1 MAGVKGKSGGKRP
14 GSGRPF
20 KTEGCVTKVMR
31 VPSYMKGRIETLIR
45 VQAEWLSEDE
55 TKKPVG
61 YLDEAE
67 EKKRKDL
74 VQDLEAVVA
83 YEKKRLE
90 KAMLQSKRQEEDK
103 KAAETVL
110 EYSNKGGSSRYRLY
124 C

>member
-1 MAGVKGKSGGKRP
+1 MVGMKGKSGGKRS
-14 GSGRPF
+14 GAGRPF

-45 VQAEWLSEDE
+45 VQAEWLSKDE
-55 TKKPVG
+55 TKKPIG

-90 KAMLQSKRQEEDK
+90 KAMLQSKKQEEDK
-103 KAAETVL
+103 RQLKL
-110 EYSNKGGSSRYRLY
+110 F
-124 C
+124 

>member
-14 GSGRPF
+14 GAGHPY
-20 KTEGCVTKVMR
+20 KIEGCPTKVMR
-31 VPSYMKGRIETLIR
+31 VPSYMKGRIEALIR

-67 EKKRKDL
+67 EKLRMDLVKDL
-74 VQDLEAVVA
+74 ECIIN

-90 KAMLQSKRQEEDK
+90 KARKLAKQKEEDRIQMK
-103 KAAETVL
+103 MF
-110 EYSNKGGSSRYRLY
+110 
-124 C
+124 

>member
-14 GSGRPF
+14 GAGHPY
-20 KTEGCVTKVMR
+20 KIEGCPTKVMR
-31 VPSYMKGRIETLIR
+31 VPGYMKGRIETLIR

-74 VQDLEAVVA
+74 IQDLECIID

-90 KAMLQSKRQEEDK
+90 KAMLQSKTQEEELDRPRK
-103 KAAETVL
+103 R
-110 EYSNKGGSSRYRLY
+110 SRGFGMGM
-124 C
+124 

>member
-14 GSGRPF
+14 GAGRPC
-20 KTEGCVTKVMR
+20 KSEGCPTKVMR
-31 VPSYMKGRIETLIR
+31 VPSYMKGKIETLIR

-55 TKKPVG
+55 SNKPVG
-61 YLDEAE
+61 YLGEAE

-90 KAMLQSKRQEEDK
+90 KAILQSKRQEGDK
-103 KAAETVL
+103 RHLKL
-110 EYSNKGGSSRYRLY
+110 F
-124 C
+124 

>member
-14 GSGRPF
+14 GAGRPC
-20 KTEGCVTKVMR
+20 KSEGCPTKVMR
-31 VPSYMKGRIETLIR
+31 VPSYMKNKIETLIR

-55 TKKPVG
+55 TKKPAG

-74 VQDLEAVVA
+74 IQDLEAVIA

-90 KAMLQSKRQEEDK
+90 KAMLQSRKQEEDK
-103 KAAETVL
+103 RQLKL
-110 EYSNKGGSSRYRLY
+110 F
-124 C
+124 

>member
-14 GSGRPF
+14 GAGRPC
-20 KTEGCVTKVMR
+20 KSEGCPTKVMR
-31 VPSYMKGRIETLIR
+31 VPSYMKNKIETLIR

-74 VQDLEAVVA
+74 IQDLEAVIA

-90 KAMLQSKRQEEDK
+90 KVMLQSRKQEEDK
-103 KAAETVL
+103 RQLKL
-110 EYSNKGGSSRYRLY
+110 F
-124 C
+124 

>member
-1 MAGVKGKSGGKRP
+1 
-14 GSGRPF
+14 
-20 KTEGCVTKVMR
+20 
-31 VPSYMKGRIETLIR
+31 

-103 KAAETVL
+103 RQLKL
-110 EYSNKGGSSRYRLY
+110 F
-124 C
+124 

>member
-1 MAGVKGKSGGKRP
+1 MTGVKGKSGGKRP
-14 GSGRPF
+14 GAGRPC
-20 KTEGCVTKVMR
+20 KSEGCPTKVMR

-74 VQDLEAVVA
+74 IQDLECIID

-90 KAMLQSKRQEEDK
+90 KARKLARQKEED
-103 KAAETVL
+103 
-110 EYSNKGGSSRYRLY
+110 RLQMRLFEE
-124 C
+124 

>member
-14 GSGRPF
+14 GAGRPC
-20 KTEGCVTKVMR
+20 KSEGCPTKVMR
-31 VPSYMKGRIETLIR
+31 VPSYMKNKIETLIR
-45 VQAEWLSEDE
+45 VKSEWLSEDE
-55 TKKPVG
+55 ERKPVG

-90 KAMLQSKRQEEDK
+90 KAMLQSKRQEGDK
-103 KAAETVL
+103 RQLKL
-110 EYSNKGGSSRYRLY
+110 F
-124 C
+124 